1 MIIRR
6 RRLVSSVSNHD
17 ASQNNTMIL
26 PMLTSTSAAASSN
39 QVNIVS
45 HDATLLGKFVAMIHV
60 KMHANETHSRNAGG
74 TTGASQRPKQTNP
87 TVPPKNASTNATVR
101 VKSSMRIVL
110 RSTIK
115 CPGKFAC
122 DTSWNVRLRHASW
135 KVRTLLRSSPQP
147 EPMPRGR
154 NLESLLGDACK
165 TLKR

>member
-122 DTSWNVRLRHASW
+122 DTSWNVRLRH
-135 KVRTLLRSSPQP
+135 V
-147 EPMPRGR
+147 
-154 NLESLLGDACK
+154 LESSHSAEILTPTRTHATRAESRKLAW
-165 TLKR
+165 RRMQNA